1 MNRKRPLVADTY
13 NAHGKEYAI
22 MVTDNIYN
30 AMYERPAIL
39 NLLPPLNGMQVLDA
53 GCGPGFQ
60 TKWMVERGATVTAV
74 DVSETM
80 ITLAKA
86 RVGDAAQFVQHDLS
100 QPIYFMEDES
110 QDIVLSSLS
119 VHYVLDLHALF
130 SEYRRILK
138 ENGRF
143 LFSTGNPILEKEY
156 FKRED
161 YFATELVHDVWRVNE
176 ELMEVKYYARPL
188 SAITSALAEAGFW
201 IENIVEPRPTMEAKE
216 MFPEPYEF
224 LNKNPW
230 FMIFQTR
237 KKDETTC

>member
-1 MNRKRPLVADTY
+1 MSKKRSLVADTY
-13 NAHGKEYAI
+13 NTHGEEYAT

-39 NLLPPLNGMQVLDA
+39 NLLPPLGGKRVLDA

-86 RVGDAAQFVQHDLS
+86 RVGEAAQFVHHDLS
-100 QPIYFMEDES
+100 QPIHFIENES

-119 VHYVLDLHALF
+119 VHYVLDLQTLF
-130 SEYRRILK
+130 TEYARILK

-161 YFATELVHDVWRVNE
+161 YFVTELVHDVWRVNE
-176 ELMEVKYYARPL
+176 DLMEVKYYARPL
-188 SAITSALAEAGFW
+188 SAITAALAEAGFW
-201 IENIVEPRPTMEAKE
+201 IENIVEP
-216 MFPEPYEF
+216 
-224 LNKNPW
+224 N
-230 FMIFQTR
+230 Q
-237 KKDETTC
+237 